1 LHSVVT
7 IFILT
12 NKMNPLTNISKN
24 LTNKQFQ
31 NDPETIIHNAIEA
44 QVSKMI
50 LTGTTIRN
58 SEQSA
63 VLAKKYPNVLYAT
76 ASIHPH
82 DAKSF
87 DAQSIPKLRALLK
100 QTYVVWV
107 GECGLDFDRDFS
119 HRPV

>member
-1 LHSVVT
+1 MTHHT
-7 IFILT
+7 DIGI
-12 NKMNPLTNISKN
+12 N

-31 NDPETIIHNAIEA
+31 NDTETIIQNAIDAE
-44 QVSKMI
+44 VSKMI
-50 LTGTTIRN
+50 LTGTSVRN

-76 ASIHPH
+76 AGVHPH

-100 QTYVVWV
+100 
-107 GECGLDFDRDFS
+107 EKM
-119 HRPV
+119 